1 MVPNKLLLGTTL
13 VPNKL
18 LFGTTLVPNKH
29 FDILKLEGLA
39 PYGGLLLAPV
49 EGWWLKTT

>member
-29 FDILKLEGLA
+29 FEKYILA
-39 PYGGLLLAPV
+39 NV
-49 EGWWLKTT
+49 ELVD